1 MTELFSGGKIVD
13 LALAVI
19 ALEFVALLVM
29 SRRDPRGVRAL
40 DLAGQ
45 LLAGVMLL
53 LAVRSALTHSDERWT
68 ILFLSASFPAH
79 VFDLIRRRR
88 SPR

>member
-1 MTELFSGGKIVD
+1 MKELLSGGKIVD

-19 ALEFVALLVM
+19 LLEFIALLVM
-29 SRRDPRGVRAL
+29 ARRDTRGLRVL

-53 LAVRSALTHSDERWT
+53 LAVRCALTRADERWT

-79 VFDLIRRRR
+79 VFDLVRRRR
-88 SPR
+88 SVR